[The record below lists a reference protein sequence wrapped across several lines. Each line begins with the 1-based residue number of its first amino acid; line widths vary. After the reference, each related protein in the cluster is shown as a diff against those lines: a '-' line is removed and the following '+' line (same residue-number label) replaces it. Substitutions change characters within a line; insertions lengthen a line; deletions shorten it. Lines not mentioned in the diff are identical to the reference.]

1 MAIELAKAYLPIV
14 PSLKGVKANLEKE
27 LAPIS
32 QSLGIELGQTLGK
45 STSSGLGKALTIQL
59 PKELSGA
66 VATLGKD
73 LGKVGQGMVSDLIKG
88 VTSAKPAQKMAQVF
102 EKTLD
107 TVTAPARKATANLN
121 KLVAEAQ
128 QVATS
133 TIEKAVTA
141 AAVPAQKATDAL
153 GKLADKALKPGR
165 NFVAG
170 FRDTA
175 DAQAAFTGRLGTIG
189 GKVRKLSD
197 LMIRPGHNFVQGL
210 KSTAAAE
217 SSFTGIMG
225 SLGGRVT
232 QLSNSFTKFGGNL
245 KQSFSTALGG
255 ISFDALI
262 QRGEA
267 AGRQAGHMITTGL
280 KTGVAAAG
288 TAVAGIIGTSL
299 IKGFNRLSAIENA
312 EAKLSGLGNSAE
324 DVSSIMSNALA
335 AVKGTA
341 FGMDEAATTAAS
353 AVAAGIAPGMELERY
368 LKLVGDAATIAGT
381 DMASMGSIFNKV
393 ATSGKVQGDVFA
405 QLSDAGIPVVQMLA
419 KSIGVSAEEVYKLG
433 SEGKI
438 SSEQFLEAMSSM
450 EGAALKGGDTTTG
463 AFKNM
468 NAALS
473 RFGAALLKEIYPL
486 VGPVFG
492 EITKWIESAT
502 TVVGPLAQAVS
513 LHLLGAFQQAAAWAR
528 EFTASLVENKD
539 ILLPLLAGVGASVAV
554 WAGWQLALQLATG
567 ATNLFAWAV
576 KGVNAALTFATSPL
590 GMVVLAVGALVA
602 GVMLAY
608 NHIGWFRDLVD
619 AAWAQIQVAIGQVV
633 DWWTS
638 TAWPAIETGLK
649 TLGDWFTW
657 LWQEIVSPAFAAIGQ
672 VIQNAWASYIQPA
685 LMAIWSFI
693 QDPLAPIFTWLWQ
706 NIITPAFQAIVGII
720 RWAWENII
728 VPLFNF
734 VVGVVRNVL
743 APVFT
748 WLWNNIITPVWNG
761 IVLAIQVAWKVI
773 ELVFGLI
780 QGFLKNILGPAFTWL
795 WEKVI
800 SPVWTWISD
809 KISAVS
815 GFLTNTVFPKLQGA
829 VDVLKRAFEA
839 AKDGIGKA
847 WDTLREIVA
856 APIRF
861 VVNTVINDG
870 IIAGYNKFND
880 FWSGKD
886 LDPIRLGFKV
896 GGYTGDGP
904 ADQVAGLVHKGEYV
918 LPKSATQALIRERG
932 MGFLESLRHYGAAAG
947 GHSHSPGTYC
957 AHCAGAPAGHST
969 TASTA
974 GAPPSGAS
982 GIWGGF
988 QQQVAR
994 AGRLFIPKMNFMG
1007 VNTENVA
1014 RAWMGRS
1021 AVEIIAG
1028 SGSPSISFHTGGAGT
1043 WGFNAG
1049 SNIWMQHA
1057 VPAAMREAVLI
1068 HELGHA
1074 LSLHH
1079 TMNGGSIM
1087 HPLVAG
1093 PRWPSALDYGALVR
1107 AWGAPGEGVKT
1118 YDGGGGGFSILD
1130 KVAELVSAPA
1140 KKLLGAARERFSG
1153 NGFMEIPIGLSEK
1166 MLDQL
1171 VDWVSSKGADGAA
1184 GGIRPTLY
1192 DKGGIIDRGI
1202 QVIDHQRTTPDYVL
1216 TDRQWQAMY
1225 EIAQNSAVQQPGLSI
1240 GAVYGHSADEVADA
1254 ILRRQQQAHM
1264 LAL

>member
-45 STSSGLGKALTIQL
+45 STSSGLGKALAVQL
-59 PKELSGA
+59 P
-66 VATLGKD
+66 KD
-73 LGKVGQGMVSDLIKG
+73 LGKVFTGLSKDLGKAGQGMVSDLMTGIA
-88 VTSAKPAQKMAQVF
+88 SSKPAQKVSKIAQQAA
-102 EKTLD
+102 EAA
-107 TVTAPARKATANLN
+107 TAPIRKAST
-121 KLVAEAQ
+121 KLLTEAQ
-128 QVATS
+128 QASSLV
-133 TIEKAVTA
+133 IEKAIA
-141 AAVPAQKATDAL
+141 ATSAPAQKASAL
-153 GKLADKALKPGR
+153 FSNLANTALKPGR
-165 NFVAG
+165 NFASG
-170 FRDTA
+170 FQEA
-175 DAQAAFTGRLGTIG
+175 KAAQSALTGRLGTLG
-189 GKVRKLSD
+189 GKVRTLSD
-197 LMIRPGHNFVQGL
+197 LMIRPGQNFIAGF
-210 KSTAAAE
+210 KDSKAAE
-217 SSFTGIMG
+217 SALTGLMG

-232 QLSNSFTKFGGNL
+232 QLNNSFRN
-245 KQSFSTALGG
+245 ALGG

-657 LWQEIVSPAFAAIGQ
+657 LWQEVVSPAFAAIGQ

-706 NIITPAFQAIVGII
+706 NIITPAFHAIVGII

-734 VVGVVRNVL
+734 VVGVVRDVL

-748 WLWNNIITPVWNG
+748 WLWNNIITPVWTG

-809 KISAVS
+809 KIGVVG
-815 GFLTNTVFPKLQGA
+815 GFIADTVFPKIRGA
-829 VDVLKRAFEA
+829 LDVLKDAFQKT
-839 AKDGIGKA
+839 KDGIGKA
-847 WDTLREIVA
+847 WNTLREIVA
-856 APIRF
+856 EPIRW

-870 IIAGYNKFND
+870 LIGGYNKLKD
-880 FWSGKD
+880 FWGGKP
-886 LDPIRLGFKV
+886 LDRIELGFKV

-1021 AVEIIAG
+1021 AIEIIAG

-1049 SNIWMQHA
+1049 SNIWLQHA

-1140 KKLLGAARERFSG
+1140 KKLLGVARERFSG

-1216 TDRQWQAMY
+1216 TDRQWEAMY

-1254 ILRRQQQAHM
+1254 ILRRQQQAQM